1 MYSELD
7 SNLWECLPPLC
18 WFCNDLR
25 VRCACLRL
33 VVLLRG
39 RFPKDTQPGLVRAE
53 AGVASK
59 KLVELGLQFS
69 PLEKIIRDAVESL
82 KTKGYIS

>member
-1 MYSELD
+1 
-7 SNLWECLPPLC
+7 
-18 WFCNDLR
+18 
-25 VRCACLRL
+25 

-59 KLVELGLQFS
+59 KLVELGLQ
-69 PLEKIIRDAVESL
+69 SL

>member
-1 MYSELD
+1 
-7 SNLWECLPPLC
+7 
-18 WFCNDLR
+18 
-25 VRCACLRL
+25 